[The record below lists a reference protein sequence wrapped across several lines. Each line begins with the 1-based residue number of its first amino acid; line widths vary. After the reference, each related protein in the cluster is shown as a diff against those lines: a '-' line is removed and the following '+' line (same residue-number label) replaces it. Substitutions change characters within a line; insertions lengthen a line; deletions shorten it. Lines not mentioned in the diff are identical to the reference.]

1 MCDLLLIGCELGQV
15 RAELNEYKKSGEHRQ
30 VVQRRRIA
38 SVVKEVQDAGGIE
51 ALQSR
56 WPRGESNCVRSKYKR
71 QGGKHTLQRPKTK
84 CIANYTYNPRHSSRF
99 CTRLLTTFALFLP
112 VHVIQPDAFFCLCA
126 PPQRGGPLAKPETQQ
141 K

>member
-56 WPRGESNCVRSKYKR
+56 WPRGESNYVRSKYKR
-71 QGGKHTLQRPKTK
+71 
-84 CIANYTYNPRHSSRF
+84 IANYKYNPRHSSRF